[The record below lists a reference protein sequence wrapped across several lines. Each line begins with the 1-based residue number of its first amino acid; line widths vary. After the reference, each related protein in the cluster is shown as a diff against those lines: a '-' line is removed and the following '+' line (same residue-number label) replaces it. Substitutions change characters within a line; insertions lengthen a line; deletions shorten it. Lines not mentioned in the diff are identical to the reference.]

1 MESFMSK
8 KINDVSIFLIA
19 LLYILPALFAEN
31 SLFLLL
37 ICSAAFVNLNLIRK
51 LNYRFLG
58 LFLLVLA
65 IPLVSVFIS
74 VLINSKLT
82 ASSQVLFELGSLQI
96 YDTAWHNA
104 VFLTV
109 RTFVLS
115 FISVSYLLGI
125 DYDDFVYS
133 LMQNLKLPVSI
144 GFALL
149 ATFNAFSF
157 MRQEFQRIRLAY
169 KMRFQKRKMPLLLI
183 FPVLVSAGR
192 YAYYA
197 GLSMESRGLRSERT
211 YLRKQSFSITDLFL
225 VVVNLLVLL
234 IIIYIFWQMESLQL
248 RLK

>member
-1 MESFMSK
+1 MNSK
-8 KINDVSIFLIA
+8 KINDVSIFFIA

-31 SLFLLL
+31 SVFLLL
-37 ICSAAFVNLNLIRK
+37 VCALAFINLNLVRN
-51 LNYRFLG
+51 LNYKFLG
-58 LFLLVLA
+58 IFLLVLA
-65 IPLVSVFIS
+65 IPLISVFIS

-82 ASSQVLFELGSLQI
+82 ANSQVLFQIGSRLI
-96 YDTAWHNA
+96 YDTSWHNA

-169 KMRFQKRKMPLLLI
+169 KMRFQKKKLSLLLI

-197 GLSMESRGLRSERT
+197 GLSMESRGLQAERT
-211 YLRKQSFSITDLFL
+211 YLRKHKFTFWDTVLILS
-225 VVVNLLVLL
+225 NLVLL
-234 IIIYIFWQMESLQL
+234 AILVYIFGEKGSLQL

>member
-1 MESFMSK
+1 MNSK
-8 KINDVSIFLIA
+8 KINDVSIFFIA

-31 SLFLLL
+31 SFFLLL
-37 ICSAAFVNLNLIRK
+37 VCALAFINLNLVRR
-51 LNYRFLG
+51 LNYKFLSI
-58 LFLLVLA
+58 FLLVLA
-65 IPLVSVFIS
+65 VPLFSVFIS
-74 VLINSKLT
+74 VLVNSKLT
-82 ASSQVLFELGSLQI
+82 ANSQVIFQVGSWLI
-96 YDTAWHNA
+96 YDTSWHNA

-133 LMQNLKLPVSI
+133 LMQNLKLPVTI

-149 ATFNAFSF
+149 ATFNAFTF

-169 KMRFQKRKMPLLLI
+169 KMRFQKKKLPLLLI

-197 GLSMESRGLRSERT
+197 GLSMESRGLQAKRT
-211 YLRKQSFSITDLFL
+211 YLQENKFSLWDIVIIVT
-225 VVVNLLVLL
+225 NLVLL
-234 IIIYIFWQMESLQL
+234 AILVYIFLGKGNLQL

>member
-1 MESFMSK
+1 
-8 KINDVSIFLIA
+8 
-19 LLYILPALFAEN
+19 
-31 SLFLLL
+31 
-37 ICSAAFVNLNLIRK
+37 
-51 LNYRFLG
+51 
-58 LFLLVLA
+58 
-65 IPLVSVFIS
+65 
-74 VLINSKLT
+74 
-82 ASSQVLFELGSLQI
+82 
-96 YDTAWHNA
+96 

-169 KMRFQKRKMPLLLI
+169 KMRFQKKKLSLLLI

-197 GLSMESRGLRSERT
+197 GLSMESRGLQAERT
-211 YLRKQSFSITDLFL
+211 YLRKHKFTFWDTVLILS
-225 VVVNLLVLL
+225 NLVLL
-234 IIIYIFWQMESLQL
+234 AILVYIFWEKGSLQL

>member
-1 MESFMSK
+1 MNK
-8 KINDVSIFLIA
+8 KINDVSIFFIA
-19 LLYILPALFAEN
+19 LLYILPVLFAEN
-31 SLFLLL
+31 SNFLLL
-37 ICSAAFVNLNLIRK
+37 ICSVAFLNLILVRK
-51 LNYRFLG
+51 LNYKYLG
-58 LFLLVLA
+58 LFLLILA
-65 IPLVSVFIS
+65 IPLISVFVS

-82 ASSQVLFELGSLQI
+82 ANSQVLLSLGGWEI

-125 DYDDFVYS
+125 EYDDFVYS

-157 MRQEFQRIRLAY
+157 MHKEFQRIKLAY
-169 KMRFQKRKMPLLLI
+169 KMRFQKKILSLLLV

-197 GLSMESRGLRSERT
+197 GLSMESRGLQRDRT
-211 YLRKQSFSITDLFL
+211 YLRKLKFNKRDFSL
-225 VVVNLLVLL
+225 VIVNILLV
-234 IIIYIFWQMESLQL
+234 IFIIYIFWQMGSLQL